1 MMRINSI
8 RRAQVAH
15 GQAFARP
22 VPFFHRA
29 RRSGH
34 DAGFTLLEVLISIL
48 LLGIGV
54 LGMVGL
60 QAWSIRA
67 NQQAHYQATAVR
79 LSREL
84 GELMRSNAA
93 TASINGT
100 GNPYLFDSST
110 AAPSAAT
117 NCFTNACTAGT
128 DIASWDAYE
137 WFRRVNT
144 ALPGARV
151 VVCYDSAPYDA
162 AGLPQWTC
170 ANGTNPANN
179 SPVIKIGWT
188 RASTRNDSAPDQAK
202 KPGVI
207 VPVGLR

>member
-1 MMRINSI
+1 MT
-8 RRAQVAH
+8 
-15 GQAFARP
+15 P
-22 VPFFHRA
+22 VRSC
-29 RRSGH
+29 RRSAAVGGLVLH
-34 DAGFTLLEVLISIL
+34 RIQHFEALRPRESSKGFTLLEVLISII

-93 TASINGT
+93 TASLPGT
-100 GNPYLFDSST
+100 GNNYLIDSDT
-110 AAPSAAT
+110 AVPASAT
-117 NCFTNACTAGT
+117 NCFTSACTAGADVAT
-128 DIASWDAYE
+128 WDVYE
-137 WFRRVNT
+137 WYQRVN
-144 ALPGARV
+144 AELPGARA
-151 VVCYDSAPYDA
+151 VVCFDSAPYA
-162 AGLPQWTC
+162 ADGTPQWGCT
-170 ANGTNPANN
+170 ASSTPAND

-188 RASTRNDSAPDQAK
+188 RASTQNDTAPDQAT

-207 VPVGLR
+207 VPVGLH